1 MKKILILLVLLLTA
15 GLLSGCGGSIDTHL
29 PQEPYEFVMGDFVN
43 PDDASDEYSSVTYL
57 NRVYIPFGTLNGK
70 LKDEDVGS
78 CLGYLVLGGTA
89 VEQVLFFPLSEDE
102 NNDFLACLEQKS
114 YKKETVFYRAVD
126 TVGKDLKIP
135 KVIRPSSDKFWQ

>member
-1 MKKILILLVLLLTA
+1 MKKIFIPLVLLLIA
-15 GLLSGCGGSIDTHL
+15 GLLAGCADSIDCRL
-29 PQEPYEFVMGDFVN
+29 PDEPYEFVMGDFVN

-89 VEQVLFFPLSEDE
+89 VEQVLFFPLTEDE
-102 NNDFLACLEQKS
+102 NNDFLACLDRRS
-114 YKKETVFYRAVD
+114 YKKETVFYRAID
-126 TVGKDLKIP
+126 TVGTNVEIP
-135 KVIRPSSDKFWQ
+135 KIIRPSSDKFWQ